1 MKKISNPNMNKYI
14 ISFLIYT
21 ITLFGVLG
29 FIFEKV
35 KVDSWTNYYTI
46 FASGAAIF
54 LLIVCNLS
62 EFKWKNIRKVPLI
75 LSLISI
81 LWIIISSFFG
91 IRFGIEA
98 LKGIVN
104 YSCLLVLAFVIMNIS
119 LSKEDIEFIFKSIF
133 ISFFICMMVGIF
145 QYFSGIN
152 LIQYSNF
159 LYPGILGRINST
171 FFIATIL
178 DKYIVLIEILLI
190 YYLIKQPKMQL
201 QLLLVLSGIG
211 VGLTFSRGGQLAF
224 VFFIMIFLF
233 LTIWK
238 KQYSNIIAIFITLI
252 IMYLIPGVSLS
263 FQSGLNFI
271 YNKIDVPS
279 NLRIVIT
286 FINQL
291 YKKVINN
298 DNNSSNDNE
307 NIDNDNSGNQSTGE
321 EANKDKNTDEKDD
334 IVKEE
339 TNDKSYNED
348 VFGDDLSV
356 LSREKYKAVGLQII
370 KDYPIFGIGV
380 GNYSYLYNNQNFDKF
395 ISDQSVLEDLDEIR
409 YPHNGFIQVAAEMG
423 YIGLTFFCLTLLSY
437 IYYVD
442 YKKDKLK
449 LFTEFLLFVALVLAS
464 YTETVFNCKQYIF
477 LFVIFISFLSCKS
490 TKIIE
495 NKKN

>member
-1 MKKISNPNMNKYI
+1 MKKIINPNMNKYI

-21 ITLFGVLG
+21 FTLFGALG

-54 LLIVCNLS
+54 LLLICNLS
-62 EFKWKNIRKVPLI
+62 EFKWKNIRKVPLV
-75 LSLISI
+75 LSLVSI
-81 LWIIISSFFG
+81 LWIIISPFWG
-91 IRFGIEA
+91 IRFGIET
-98 LKGIVN
+98 LKGMVN
-104 YSCLLVLAFVIMNIS
+104 YSCLLVLGFVIMNIS
-119 LSKEDIEFIFKSIF
+119 LSKEDIDFIFKSIF
-133 ISFFICMMVGIF
+133 ISFFLCMMIGIF

-171 FFIATIL
+171 FFLATIL

-190 YYLIKQPKMQL
+190 YYLIKQPKIQL
-201 QLLLVLSGIG
+201 QLLLILSGIG

-224 VFFIMIFLF
+224 VFFIIIFLF

-238 KQYSNIIAIFITLI
+238 KQYTNMIVVFITIL

-271 YNKIDVPS
+271 YNKIDIPS
-279 NLRIVIT
+279 NLRIDIT
-286 FINQL
+286 FINEL
-291 YKKVINN
+291 YKKINNNN
-298 DNNSSNDNE
+298 DNN
-307 NIDNDNSGNQSTGE
+307 NSISDDQSI
-321 EANKDKNTDEKDD
+321 NKDKNTSEKNDGVQED
-334 IVKEE
+334 
-339 TNDKSYNED
+339 TNDEMYNED
-348 VFGDDLSV
+348 VFGNDLSV
-356 LSREKYKAVGLQII
+356 LSREKYKAVGLQLI

-380 GNYSYLYNNQNFDKF
+380 GNYSYLYNNQIFYKYITN
-395 ISDQSVLEDLDEIR
+395 QSVLEGLDEIR

-423 YIGLTFFCLTLLSY
+423 YVGLTLFCLTLLSY
-437 IYYVD
+437 TYYVD

-449 LFTEFLLFVALVLAS
+449 IFTVFLLFVALVLAS

-477 LFVIFISFLSCKS
+477 LFVIFISFLSSKI

-495 NKKN
+495 HKKS